1 MHIAFLELVINASA
15 DPDLLFHTPPRI
27 LTAAPLSPL
36 LLTIYKNGDKLS
48 L

>member
-1 MHIAFLELVINASA
+1 MDASA
-15 DPDLLFHTPPRI
+15 DPDLLFQAPPRI